1 MATTKTINK
10 STKSHG
16 AMKNCINY
24 VLTES
29 KIKDLLV
36 DLTGPGPTTITPE
49 AVYQA
54 FLEEKNIWGKD
65 SGRMYNHNVIS
76 FHKDEDITPGE
87 ILDFGREYVDKWF
100 PGYQTLISV
109 HEDRDHLHLH
119 MVTNTVSYIDGIK
132 LHNSK
137 KDLQRMKDLTDEL
150 CRDRGLTITEKGR
163 HFDGTVIEKGEITGY
178 SKDKYNMLIN
188 ENKKSFVIDCGMAV
202 LDVLD
207 GGCKSRE
214 DFVRNMSDAGWTAH
228 WSDTRKHIT
237 FENENH
243 DKVRDTNLS
252 KTFNMEISKEALNRE
267 FDRQIQHETE
277 SREVELTPWSQM
289 AQTPDK
295 GSYKVECALAIQE
308 TLDQG
313 CRSQDEFV
321 DMMLERGWTVRWTD
335 EKKNIVFE
343 DKDRNTIKDT
353 VISKTF
359 DMDIG
364 KEALYAEFE
373 RQAELA
379 EKRKAEREQAAREQE
394 QSRAAEEAALE
405 RYYAEVEAAISGAS
419 IPGTNETDRE
429 AVGGDKQAEIG
440 EREPA
445 AGVGG
450 TEGRGQTRGSRR
462 DTDALIRGVRTDIAR
477 AGASDAIAG
486 AKRADYEAGERAR
499 RAEESRRAELEKQRE
514 REKSAEKREEPAKH
528 HRQSPGFSR

>member
-188 ENKKSFVIDCGMAV
+188 ENKKSVI
-202 LDVLD
+202 
-207 GGCKSRE
+207 K
-214 DFVRNMSDAGWTAH
+214 
-228 WSDTRKHIT
+228 
-237 FENENH
+237 
-243 DKVRDTNLS
+243 
-252 KTFNMEISKEALNRE
+252 
-267 FDRQIQHETE
+267 
-277 SREVELTPWSQM
+277 
-289 AQTPDK
+289 
-295 GSYKVECALAIQE
+295 Y
-308 TLDQG
+308 
-313 CRSQDEFV
+313 
-321 DMMLERGWTVRWTD
+321 
-335 EKKNIVFE
+335 
-343 DKDRNTIKDT
+343 
-353 VISKTF
+353 
-359 DMDIG
+359 
-364 KEALYAEFE
+364 
-373 RQAELA
+373 
-379 EKRKAEREQAAREQE
+379 
-394 QSRAAEEAALE
+394 
-405 RYYAEVEAAISGAS
+405 
-419 IPGTNETDRE
+419 
-429 AVGGDKQAEIG
+429 VG
-440 EREPA
+440 
-445 AGVGG
+445 
-450 TEGRGQTRGSRR
+450 
-462 DTDALIRGVRTDIAR
+462 
-477 AGASDAIAG
+477 
-486 AKRADYEAGERAR
+486 
-499 RAEESRRAELEKQRE
+499 
-514 REKSAEKREEPAKH
+514 
-528 HRQSPGFSR
+528 